1 MYSRLIGYILAV
13 IAIYL
18 LIHYLLSRQYE
29 SFIDENRSCPI
40 DDEGR
45 FVDSRPPECSEWA
58 TKCRGE
64 TGVPHPLGAKW
75 SAKGFWKFKCSAPL
89 IQELYTIPFDRI
101 DFDAEKLMKR
111 VGAPKG
117 CAACPSKRPAKG
129 VGKSRR
135 KNPTIFLDEG
145 TNILLYNNTAETSLR
160 FWHHNDDA
168 SAPSRALDDPN
179 ETFSSD
185 IKLIVDNNPATAKSI
200 SVLPPGEY
208 IYGHNSGGGFTG
220 DGKILVYKSTW
231 KPDVIVEIK
240 KDAANYKIAVT
251 GDMAADDSGVSIVG
265 DTDPEDYW
273 TIIATEL
280 TTEQPSPS
288 EVTINI
294 PAGKI
299 VQFNTFRSQKPGSP
313 LSSENAVITILK
325 DGEVV
330 AAPWQPSSEEFDC
343 SESIALFKADF
354 FPGDFTIK
362 YEPDEEKNFTWSKIK
377 INILPQDPVTNFE
390 ECKEACPNSMPECLD
405 ACESQYNTVA
415 EEEASSHKC
424 AADPRF
430 DASRDPAHE
439 HRSSVK
445 EFGIAG
451 EACGQCEKVENEGDC
466 GKAYEVCGKID
477 GERHKRPCKWWDRS
491 YHDKIKEC
499 VRVPHRTESLA
510 AAFER
515 CSEEASSQHKC
526 AADPRF
532 DASRD
537 PAHEHRSSVKEFG
550 IAGEACGQ
558 CEKVENEG
566 DCGKAYEVCGKIDG
580 EPHKRPCK
588 WWDRS
593 YHDTIR
599 ECVQARPP
607 DVDPI
612 DRFDF
617 CANK

>member
-13 IAIYL
+13 IAIYS

-29 SFIDENRSCPI
+29 SFIDDNRSCPI

-64 TGVPHPLGAKW
+64 TGDPHPLEARW

-101 DFDAEKLMKR
+101 DFDAEKLLKR

-117 CAACPSKRPAKG
+117 CAACPSKRPAKA
-129 VGKSRR
+129 VGKNRR

-168 SAPSRALDDPN
+168 EAPSRVLEGQYPDEIDD
-179 ETFSSD
+179 TG
-185 IKLIVDNNPATAKSI
+185 IKLIVDNNPDTQKRI
-200 SVLPPGEY
+200 KDLPPGEY

-240 KDAANYKIAVT
+240 KDGANYKIAVT
-251 GDMAADDSGVSIVG
+251 GDRSADDSGVSIVG

-299 VQFNTFRSQKPGSP
+299 VQFNTFRSQGSEQ
-313 LSSENAVITILK
+313 LSSENAEITILK

-362 YEPDEEKNFTWSKIK
+362 YEPRPSELDNFTWSKIK
-377 INILPQDPVTNFE
+377 INILQQDQAMVTNFE

-491 YHDKIKEC
+491 YHD
-499 VRVPHRTESLA
+499 
-510 AAFER
+510 
-515 CSEEASSQHKC
+515 
-526 AADPRF
+526 
-532 DASRD
+532 
-537 PAHEHRSSVKEFG
+537 
-550 IAGEACGQ
+550 
-558 CEKVENEG
+558 
-566 DCGKAYEVCGKIDG
+566 
-580 EPHKRPCK
+580 
-588 WWDRS
+588 
-593 YHDTIR
+593 TIR

>member
-29 SFIDENRSCPI
+29 SFIDDNRSCPI

-64 TGVPHPLGAKW
+64 TGVPHPLEANW

-101 DFDAEKLMKR
+101 DFDAEKLLKR

-117 CAACPSKRPAKG
+117 CVACPSKRPAKG

-135 KNPTIFLDEG
+135 KNPTIFLDEE

-168 SAPSRALDDPN
+168 EAPSRTLDDPN
-179 ETFSSD
+179 ETFFSD
-185 IKLIVDNNPATAKSI
+185 IKLIVDNNPDTQKRI
-200 SVLPPGEY
+200 KDLPPGEY

-251 GDMAADDSGVSIVG
+251 GDRGRGDGDSEVTIVG

-299 VQFNTFRSQKPGSP
+299 VQFNTFRSQGSEQ

-377 INILPQDPVTNFE
+377 INIQQQDQDTVTNFE

-451 EACGQCEKVENEGDC
+451 EACGQC
-466 GKAYEVCGKID
+466 
-477 GERHKRPCKWWDRS
+477 S
-491 YHDKIKEC
+491 
-499 VRVPHRTESLA
+499 
-510 AAFER
+510 
-515 CSEEASSQHKC
+515 
-526 AADPRF
+526 
-532 DASRD
+532 
-537 PAHEHRSSVKEFG
+537 
-550 IAGEACGQ
+550 
-558 CEKVENEG
+558 KVENEG

-593 YHDTIR
+593 HHDTIR